1 MPTKSVKNA
10 KSPSISPQDF
20 LDRLQRHPDL
30 LAEFESILDIA
41 DNSEG
46 DVVKADEVEE
56 RVSQELQRLG
66 QRVIQ
71 SWATRKHQKLEAE
84 SDARTDLTR
93 KEKKESTGTP
103 DTVKSK

>member
-1 MPTKSVKNA
+1 MPTKNA
-10 KSPSISPQDF
+10 KSPSLSPQDF

-30 LAEFESILDIA
+30 QSEFEAILNIA
-41 DNSEG
+41 DNSDG

-71 SWATRKHQKLEAE
+71 SWASRKHQKLEAE
-84 SDARTDLTR
+84 SDARSDLMR
-93 KEKKESTGTP
+93 KEKKGSTGTP
-103 DTVKSK
+103 ATAK